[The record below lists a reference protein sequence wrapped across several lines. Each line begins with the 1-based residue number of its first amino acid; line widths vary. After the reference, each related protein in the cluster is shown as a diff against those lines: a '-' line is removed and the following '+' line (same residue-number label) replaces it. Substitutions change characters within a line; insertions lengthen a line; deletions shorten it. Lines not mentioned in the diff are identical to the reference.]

1 MEEKKRSGIYYQILL
16 VISGIL
22 LSNKKSY
29 LAIFKN
35 MGGSGGYAWW
45 SKSYKERQILYVFT
59 YIWNFKDKTNKN
71 IAKQKQTYRS
81 ENKLVNLGSVN
92 EGGDEIGGGD

>member
-1 MEEKKRSGIYYQILL
+1 MLL
-16 VISGIL
+16 C
-22 LSNKKSY
+22 
-29 LAIFKN
+29 
-35 MGGSGGYAWW
+35 
-45 SKSYKERQILYVFT
+45 YVFT

-81 ENKLVNLGSVN
+81 ENKLANLGSVN